1 MTIFNWIINTIYTFM
16 GWLDN
21 MSFHGI
27 TAWQVALFGILASVF
42 LRWILPFIFPKIS
55 TGRDKSDGVRNR

>member
-1 MTIFNWIINTIYTFM
+1 MTVFNWIITALHTFM

-21 MSFHGI
+21 ISFHGI

-42 LRWILPFIFPKIS
+42 LRWILPFFFPKL
-55 TGRDKSDGVRNR
+55 TTNRDKSDGVRNR